1 MKSKLL
7 SLLTVFTALTLAS
20 CEVHITVSDEIS
32 SEESSTPSEKP
43 SSESSSSEESSVPSD
58 TPSEE
63 SSSPEAQY
71 QLITIAEA
79 IQIAQQAGETVT
91 ADRYYVKGTI
101 VNVSN
106 SMYGEMTIKDET
118 GELYV
123 YGVYDKD
130 EKTRYD
136 AMEEK
141 PVAGDEVILW
151 GALKTYKGKPE
162 MDRGYLQEFKHI
174 DQSENI
180 DMSQYTE
187 KTILD
192 ARDDEENSKVKLTG
206 IVARVTYAFGMEPN
220 GFYLVDETSS
230 IYIYG
235 GNTAQQVQV
244 GNKVTIVGEKDYYV
258 LETEATNAQK
268 HGYAGS
274 NQIAN
279 VTLVSNDKGKHEV
292 DLSWVNEST
301 VKEIMDTPVSENI
314 TTDIFK
320 VNALVTK
327 QVSPGFV
334 NYYFN
339 DIDGYTGSYA
349 YTGNSGA
356 DFTWLD
362 EFDGKICT
370 VYLSPINCKAT
381 ASDCFYRFIPIAV
394 EDEGYT
400 FNEENAPDFGLTYHA
415 CEQFNPI
422 YNADPAQEMLAS
434 VNSELLGLGDITFT
448 YASSNTDVVYFETIG
463 EKTYMH
469 TVNTADTMVD
479 VTITANYKDYTASQ
493 TVKINVG
500 KEITVDSVSV
510 LEAINASEGEEV
522 YVKGVVAASA
532 VNQTAF
538 YIADETGIMA
548 IRLSNAS
555 DFAQFELG
563 DEIIVKGIRTDK
575 TKSDY
580 NKVGQVCLDQAEFVV
595 NYQGDHE
602 YSTST
607 FKTIEFTDL
616 TALLN
621 TNNAIEAT
629 AQGYIVE
636 ANIKK
641 VEAAYYSNV
650 YLTDPKTGA
659 EVLIYCSN
667 ASQYSFLNQF
677 VGQTVTVEVVL
688 VDWNSKGY
696 KACVLAVVTEDG
708 KVLNNYNFK

>member
-1 MKSKLL
+1 MKGKLL
-7 SLLTVFTALTLAS
+7 SLLSVFTALTLAS
-20 CEVHITVSDEIS
+20 CELHITVSDEIS
-32 SEESSTPSEKP
+32 SEESSTPVETP
-43 SSESSSSEESSVPSD
+43 SSEESSI
-58 TPSEE
+58 PSEE

-91 ADRYYVKGTI
+91 SERYYVKGTI
-101 VNVSN
+101 VKVSN

-118 GELYV
+118 GELYI
-123 YGVYDKD
+123 YGVFDKD
-130 EKTRYD
+130 EVTRYD

-141 PVAGDEVILW
+141 PVAGDEVILC
-151 GALKTYKGKPE
+151 GALKTFKGTPE

-192 ARDDEENSKVKLTG
+192 ARDDAESSKVKLTG
-206 IVARVTYAFGMEPN
+206 VVARVTYAFGMEPN
-220 GFYLVDETSS
+220 GFYLVDGTGS
-230 IYIYG
+230 IYVYG
-235 GNTAQQVQV
+235 GNTAQQVKV

-258 LETEATNAQK
+258 LDTEASNAQK

-279 VTLVSNDKGKHEV
+279 VTLISNDKGNHEV
-292 DLSWVNEST
+292 DYSWVNEST

-339 DIDGYTGSYA
+339 DIDGYTGSYT
-349 YTGNSGA
+349 YTSNSGS

-370 VYLSPINCKAT
+370 VYLSPINCKST
-381 ASDCFYRFIPIAV
+381 ASDCFYRFVPIAV
-394 EDEGYT
+394 KDEGYT
-400 FNEENAPDFGLTYHA
+400 FDEANAPEYGLTYHA
-415 CEQFNPI
+415 SEQFNPI

-434 VNSELLGLGDITFT
+434 VSSELLGLGDISFT
-448 YASSNTDVVYFETIG
+448 YASTNTDVVYFETI
-463 EKTYMH
+463 EDKTYMH
-469 TVNTADTMVD
+469 TVNDANTTVD
-479 VTITANYKDYTASQ
+479 VTITATYKGYSATQ
-493 TVKINVG
+493 NVTINIG
-500 KEITVDSVSV
+500 KEIKVETISV
-510 LEAINASEGEEV
+510 LEAINAEEGEEV

-538 YIADETGIMA
+538 YIADESGIIA
-548 IRLSNAS
+548 IRLSNAA

-563 DEIIVKGIRTDK
+563 DEIVVKGIRTNK

-580 NKVGQVCLDQAEFVV
+580 NKVGQVCLDYAEFVV
-595 NYQGDHE
+595 NFQGDYA

-607 FKTIEFTDL
+607 YESIQFADL

-636 ANIKK
+636 AKIKK
-641 VEAAYYSNV
+641 VDAAYYSNV
-650 YLTDPKTGA
+650 YLTDPATGA

-667 ASQYSFLNQF
+667 ASQYSFLNEF

-696 KACVLAVVTEDG
+696 KACVLSVVTEDG
-708 KVLNNYNFK
+708 KVINNYNFK

>member
-1 MKSKLL
+1 MKGKLL
-7 SLLTVFTALTLAS
+7 SLLSVFTALTLAS
-20 CEVHITVSDEIS
+20 CGGVSENPS
-32 SEESSTPSEKP
+32 SEPSSTPSVPSQESSTPVDTP
-43 SSESSSSEESSVPSD
+43 SSEESSVPSD

-71 QLITIAEA
+71 QIITIAEA

-101 VNVSN
+101 VKVSN

-118 GELYV
+118 GELYI

-130 EKTRYD
+130 ETTRYD

-206 IVARVTYAFGMEPN
+206 IVARVTYAYGMEPN
-220 GFYLVDETSS
+220 GFYLVDDTSS

-258 LETEATNAQK
+258 LDTEVTNAQK

-279 VTLVSNDKGKHEV
+279 VTLISNDKGNHEV
-292 DLSWVNEST
+292 NLSWVSEST

-370 VYLSPINCKAT
+370 VYLSPINAKSTNAG
-381 ASDCFYRFIPIAV
+381 CFYRFIPV
-394 EDEGYT
+394 LVVDEG
-400 FNEENAPDFGLTYHA
+400 FVFDELDAPDYAIEYHA
-415 CEQFNPI
+415 VDKFLSVYE
-422 YNADPAQEMLAS
+422 ADPMVEVVTS
-434 VNSELLGLGDITFT
+434 VSSELLGFEGVTLS
-448 YASSNTDVVYFETIG
+448 YKSSNDGVAYFEEEEGKLIFHTGEVGVATI
-463 EKTYMH
+463 
-469 TVNTADTMVD
+469 
-479 VTITANYKDYTASQ
+479 TITAEYKGVSSSITIDV
-493 TVKINVG
+493 TVK
-500 KEITVDSVSV
+500 EPETYEYVSV
-510 LEAINASEGEEV
+510 IEAINSADNTEV
-522 YVKGVVAASA
+522 IVKGIVASSL
-532 VNQTAF
+532 VNQPGF
-538 YIADETGIMA
+538 YLIDETGIIA
-548 IRLSNAS
+548 VTGADSDIAALSV
-555 DFAQFELG
+555 G

-607 FKTIEFTDL
+607 FQNIEFTDL

-629 AQGYIVE
+629 AQGYILE
-636 ANIKK
+636 AKITK
-641 VEAAYYSNV
+641 VEAQFYSNI
-650 YLTDPKTGA
+650 YLADPVTGE

-677 VGQTVTVEVVL
+677 LGQTITVEVVL

>member
-1 MKSKLL
+1 MKGKLL
-7 SLLTVFTALTLAS
+7 SLLSVFTALTLAS
-20 CEVHITVSDEIS
+20 CGGVSENPSSEPSSTPSVPSQESSTPVETPS
-32 SEESSTPSEKP
+32 SEESSI
-43 SSESSSSEESSVPSD
+43 
-58 TPSEE
+58 PSEE

-91 ADRYYVKGTI
+91 SERYYVKGTI
-101 VNVSN
+101 VKVSN

-118 GELYV
+118 GELYI
-123 YGVYDKD
+123 YGVFDKD
-130 EKTRYD
+130 EVTRYD

-141 PVAGDEVILW
+141 PVAGDEVILC
-151 GALKTYKGKPE
+151 GALKTFKGTPE

-192 ARDDEENSKVKLTG
+192 ARDDAESSKVKLTG
-206 IVARVTYAFGMEPN
+206 VVARVTYAFGMEPN
-220 GFYLVDETSS
+220 GFYLVDGTGS
-230 IYIYG
+230 IYVYG
-235 GNTAQQVQV
+235 GNTAQQVKV

-258 LETEATNAQK
+258 LDTEASNAQK

-279 VTLVSNDKGKHEV
+279 VTLISNDKGNHEV
-292 DLSWVNEST
+292 DYSWVNEST

-339 DIDGYTGSYA
+339 DIDGYTGSYT
-349 YTGNSGA
+349 YTSNSGS

-370 VYLSPINCKAT
+370 VYLSPINCKST
-381 ASDCFYRFIPIAV
+381 ASDCFYRFVPIAV
-394 EDEGYT
+394 KDEGYT
-400 FNEENAPDFGLTYHA
+400 FDEANAPEYGLTYHA
-415 CEQFNPI
+415 SEQFNPI

-434 VNSELLGLGDITFT
+434 VSSELLGLGDISFT
-448 YASSNTDVVYFETIG
+448 YASTNTDVVYFETI
-463 EKTYMH
+463 EDKTYMH
-469 TVNTADTMVD
+469 TVNDANTTVD
-479 VTITANYKDYTASQ
+479 VTITATYKGYSATQ
-493 TVKINVG
+493 NVTINIG
-500 KEITVDSVSV
+500 KEIKVETVSV
-510 LEAINASEGEEV
+510 LEAINAEEGEEV

-538 YIADETGIMA
+538 YIADESGIIA
-548 IRLSNAS
+548 IRLSNAA

-563 DEIIVKGIRTDK
+563 DEIVVKGIRTNK

-580 NKVGQVCLDQAEFVV
+580 NKVGQVCLDYAEFVV
-595 NYQGDHE
+595 NYQGDYA

-607 FKTIEFTDL
+607 FETIQFADL

-636 ANIKK
+636 AKIKK
-641 VEAAYYSNV
+641 VDDAYYSNV
-650 YLTDPKTGA
+650 YLTDPATGA

-667 ASQYSFLNQF
+667 ASQYSFLNEF

-696 KACVLAVVTEDG
+696 KACVLSVVTEDG
-708 KVLNNYNFK
+708 KVINNYNFK